1 MPYLHVA
8 KKEKNKENIESS
20 SWFDRLKKKSRI
32 VFYDVD
38 TFEQK
43 RFFLLS
49 NWNMIVG
56 SLFVMIIIITGTWF
70 VIAYTPLRQSIP
82 GYPKIAETEKLKRQE
97 LENLKQ
103 LEELAEKERITNQ
116 YNKSLIEIL
125 SEQLPS
131 DPSQLGDSIL
141 SIDTAMLNN
150 ITFETSDKDSILRNK
165 VAENEKYG
173 FIVNKPTAYNE
184 ADNIAGV
191 FFFTPLKGEVSGEID
206 TKSGHYGIDIKAPK
220 DEVVKSTLIG
230 TVIYTDW
237 SSENG
242 HVIHVQ
248 HTHNLVS
255 VYKHCSF
262 LLKEQGDLVK
272 TGEPIAIIGNS
283 GSLSQGTHLHFEL
296 WYNGVAQNPKQFI
309 NFE

>member
-1 MPYLHVA
+1 MA
-8 KKEKNKENIESS
+8 KKEKRKENSESL
-20 SWFDRLKKKSRI
+20 SWFDRLRKKSRI
-32 VFYDVD
+32 AIYDVD
-38 TFEQK
+38 SFEQK

-49 NWNMIVG
+49 NWNIIVG
-56 SLFVMIIIITGTWF
+56 SLFVLIIVISGTWF

-82 GYPKIAETEKLKRQE
+82 GYPKISETEKLKRQE
-97 LENLKQ
+97 LENLK
-103 LEELAEKERITNQ
+103 LIEELSEKERVTNQ
-116 YNKSLIEIL
+116 YNKSLLEIL
-125 SEQLPS
+125 SEQEPTDLS
-131 DPSQLGDSIL
+131 MLEDSIIP
-141 SIDTAMLNN
+141 IDTAMLNN
-150 ITFETSDKDSILRNK
+150 ISFETSDKDSILRSV
-165 VAENEKYG
+165 VAEKEKYG
-173 FIVNKPTAYNE
+173 FNANKAVSGN
-184 ADNIAGV
+184 ASDNIAGV
-191 FFFTPLKGEVSGEID
+191 FFFTPLKGEVSGEVD
-206 TKSGHYGIDIKAPK
+206 TKVGHYGIDIKAPE
-220 DEVVKSTLIG
+220 DEAVKSTLAG

-255 VYKHCSF
+255 VYKHCSY

-283 GSLSQGTHLHFEL
+283 GSLSMGTHLHFEL

>member
-1 MPYLHVA
+1 MA
-8 KKEKNKENIESS
+8 KKEKNKEKSESS

-32 VFYDVD
+32 VIYDVD
-38 TFEQK
+38 SFEQK

-49 NWNMIVG
+49 NWNIFVG
-56 SLFVMIIIITGTWF
+56 SLFIIILIVTATWF
-70 VIAYTPLRQSIP
+70 TIAHTPLRQSIP
-82 GYPKIAETEKLKRQE
+82 GYPKIAETEKLKRLE

-103 LEELAEKERITNQ
+103 IGELSEKERITNQ
-116 YNKSLIEIL
+116 YNKSLLQVL
-125 SEQLPS
+125 SEQLPE
-131 DPSQLGDSIL
+131 DPSQLGDSIIA
-141 SIDTAMLNN
+141 IDTAMINN
-150 ITFETSDKDSILRNK
+150 ISFKTSEKDSLLRK
-165 VAENEKYG
+165 EVAEKEKYG
-173 FIVNKPTAYNE
+173 FIVNKPSSGNAS
-184 ADNIAGV
+184 DNIAGV
-191 FFFTPLKGEVSGEID
+191 FFFTPLKGEVSGDID
-206 TKSGHYGIDIKAPK
+206 TKKGHYGIDIKAPK
-220 DEVVKSTLIG
+220 DEAVKSTLAG
-230 TVIYTDW
+230 TIIYTDW

-255 VYKHCSF
+255 VYKHCSY

-283 GSLSQGTHLHFEL
+283 GSLSLGTHLHFEL

>member
-1 MPYLHVA
+1 MA
-8 KKEKNKENIESS
+8 KKEKHKENNDSG

-32 VFYDVD
+32 VIYDVD
-38 TFEQK
+38 SFEQK

-49 NWNMIVG
+49 NWNIIVG
-56 SLFVMIIIITGTWF
+56 SLFVLILIVTSTWF
-70 VIAYTPLRQSIP
+70 IIAYTPLRQSIP

-97 LENLKQ
+97 LENLKL
-103 LEELAEKERITNQ
+103 LEELSEKERITNQ
-116 YNKSLIEIL
+116 YNKSLLEIL
-125 SEQLPS
+125 SEQMPE
-131 DPSQLGDSIL
+131 DPSLTGDSIL
-141 SIDTAMLNN
+141 PIDTAMLNN
-150 ITFETSDKDSILRNK
+150 ITFETSEKDSMLRDK
-165 VAENEKYG
+165 VAEKEKYG
-173 FIVNKPTAYNE
+173 FNVNKSSVGNSS
-184 ADNIAGV
+184 DNIAGV
-191 FFFTPLKGEVSGEID
+191 FFFSPLKGEVSGEID
-206 TKSGHYGIDIKAPK
+206 TKKGHYGIDIKAPK
-220 DEVVKSTLIG
+220 DEAVKSTLAG

-242 HVIHVQ
+242 NVIHVQ

-255 VYKHCSF
+255 VYKHCSY

-283 GSLSQGTHLHFEL
+283 GSLSMGTHLHFEL